1 MDNSNNSEKYQTIST
16 SNHQKAKRLKIL
28 QELEDRKLQLNHN
41 RLSKEQ
47 NKICKQLDFQRSQF
61 TRRFSESNFNL
72 SNEEL
77 SPKLSKKIENVT
89 FDSKKLKQLKHQH
102 SLLTDENLKSY
113 CRLYSHDDNNN
124 HDDDIGKTS
133 TNQPFWLR
141 LRSLGVPSDEDTLL
155 AALTCKNMNID
166 EKEAPDVD
174 DAEDDV
180 FESVSKPSI
189 VNRHSTGRI
198 SRNLLKQRST
208 SLTGADETFENLLN
222 NNNNISNNTNNEKR
236 IKRSLSLEDKK
247 PDWLLALNRM
257 KREKLSRLNS
267 NAQEEITA
275 LVSGNKF
282 YGTKRPNVLTVK
294 YQSRKDRLMKSHRHT
309 VVGITH
315 EFAPI

>member
-174 DAEDDV
+174 DAEDD
-180 FESVSKPSI
+180 EEYQEI
-189 VNRHSTGRI
+189 Y
-198 SRNLLKQRST
+198 LKQRST
-208 SLTGADETFENLLN
+208 SLTGADLTFENLLN
-222 NNNNISNNTNNEKR
+222 NNNNNNISSETNNEKR